1 MKSPS
6 LAAEREVVLDAQ
18 AAANLRRLQA
28 LEERARRPRGHDLG
42 DGEEADMEDMEAA
55 PLFLTRPRESYRL
68 GEGRNVHFEAKLT
81 PITDPNLKVEW
92 LKDGR
97 PVTVGHRFRP
107 IHDFGYVALDILGL
121 IEEDSGTYTC
131 RAANL
136 AGQAQIQTLLEVK
149 SKRQNTDQG

>member
-1 MKSPS
+1 MNP

-28 LEERARRPRGHDLG
+28 LEERARRARIGHDLG
-42 DGEEADMEDMEAA
+42 EDAEADMEDLEAA

-81 PITDPNLKVEW
+81 PITDANLKVEW
-92 LKDGR
+92 LKDGQ

-131 RAANL
+131 RATNL

-149 SKRQNTDQG
+149 SKRDK